1 MMDINEDNKVF
12 IFIFYKLPNVTLFSS
27 SMTYPHITF
36 KNLTC
41 MVQDAYAL
49 SANVNKWWLRIKTI
63 KQ

>member
-36 KNLTC
+36 KNLTF

-49 SANVNKWWLRIKTI
+49 SANVNK
-63 KQ
+63 